1 MDLAKEFAKAA
12 RIVKQQTKEQERKV
26 IEDWIINCTERD
38 LQALKKQ
45 ALELF
50 KAYNHQ
56 QEMLEISMM
65 QNLIGTYS
73 SSDSLESTLGDNIS
87 YPLTDGE

>member
-1 MDLAKEFAKAA
+1 MEDNLAKEFARVVK
-12 RIVKQQTKEQERKV
+12 IVKQQTKEQERKK
-26 IEDWIINCTERD
+26 IEDWVSNCTERN
-38 LQALKKQ
+38 LQELKIQ
-45 ALELF
+45 FLQLF

-73 SSDSLESTLGDNIS
+73 SSDSTIS
-87 YPLTDGE
+87 IDEE